1 MLVGGQ
7 EMLAKRKLGRGKV
20 AVTFSMP
27 PLDGVTELHLVGDF
41 NDWSAGATPL
51 VKDSA
56 GVWSVELPLAAG
68 REYQYRY
75 LANGTEWHND
85 WAADAYVPN
94 EHGTDNC
101 VVSLKDVAAPA
112 AKKTTRKKTT

>member
-1 MLVGGQ
+1 MLVGGR

-41 NDWSAGATPL
+41 NDWNAEATPL

-56 GVWSVELPLAAG
+56 GLWSVELPLAAG

-94 EHGTDNC
+94 EHGTDNS
-101 VVSLKDVAAPA
+101 VVSLKDVAPPA